1 MAGILIVAH
10 CNLAQE
16 LMNAAEM
23 IVGKMENVE
32 ALSIDMNEE
41 VAKIRKGIQVAL
53 KRVDDGAGVLI
64 LTDMFG
70 GTPSNI
76 SLSFLKDNKVE
87 VVTGANLPMLIK
99 IGTMNNKLSLKE
111 LASMISDYGRKNI
124 NLATEILN
132 RKLD

>member
-1 MAGILIVAH
+1 MAGVLVVAH
-10 CNLAQE
+10 CNMAKE
-16 LMNAAEM
+16 LINAAEM

-32 ALSIDMNEE
+32 ALSIDPNEE
-41 VAKIRKGIQVAL
+41 VERIRKGIQAAL
-53 KRVDDGAGVLI
+53 KRVNDGTGVLI

-76 SLSFLKDNKVE
+76 SLSFLEDDKVE

-99 IGTMNNKLSLKE
+99 IGTMTDKLLLKE
-111 LASMISDYGRKNI
+111 LASMIRDYGRKNI

-132 RKLD
+132 RKFD

>member
-1 MAGILIVAH
+1 MAGILIMAH

-23 IVGKMENVE
+23 IVGQMDNVE

-41 VAKIRKGIQVAL
+41 VAKIRKGIQAAL
-53 KRVDDGAGVLI
+53 KKVDDGTGALI

-76 SLSFLKDNKVE
+76 SLSFLKDDKVE
-87 VVTGANLPMLIK
+87 VVTGVNLPMLIK

-111 LASMISDYGRKNI
+111 TASMIRDYGRKNI

>member
-41 VAKIRKGIQVAL
+41 VAKIRKGIQAAL

>member
-1 MAGILIVAH
+1 MAKELI
-10 CNLAQE
+10 
-16 LMNAAEM
+16 NAAEM

-32 ALSIDMNEE
+32 ALSIDPNEE
-41 VAKIRKGIQVAL
+41 VERIRKGIQAAL
-53 KRVDDGAGVLI
+53 KRVNDGTGVLI

-76 SLSFLKDNKVE
+76 SLSFLEDDKVE

-99 IGTMNNKLSLKE
+99 IGTMTDKLLLKE
-111 LASMISDYGRKNI
+111 LASMIRDYGRKNI

-132 RKLD
+132 RKFD

>member
-16 LMNAAEM
+16 LLRAAEM
-23 IVGKMENVE
+23 IVGKIKNME
-32 ALSIDMNEE
+32 ALSIDPDEE
-41 VAKIRKGIQVAL
+41 VEKIRKAVQSAL
-53 KRVDDGAGVLI
+53 KRVNDGTGTLI

-76 SLSFLKDNKVE
+76 SLSFLEDEKVE
-87 VVTGANLPMLIK
+87 VITGANLPMLIK
-99 IGTMNNKLSLKE
+99 IGTMTEKLSLKE
-111 LASMISDYGRKNI
+111 LASMIRDYGRKNI

-132 RKLD
+132 RKFG

>member
-1 MAGILIVAH
+1 MAGILIIAH
-10 CNLAQE
+10 RNLAHE
-16 LMNAAEM
+16 LKNAAEM

-32 ALSIDMNEE
+32 ALSIDPEEE
-41 VAKIRKGIQVAL
+41 VARIRKGIQAAL
-53 KRVDDGAGVLI
+53 KRVNDGTGTLI

-76 SLSFLKDNKVE
+76 SLSFLEDDKVE

-99 IGTMNNKLSLKE
+99 IGTMTEKLSLKE
-111 LASMISDYGRKNI
+111 LASMIRDYGRKNI
-124 NLATEILN
+124 NRATEILN

>member
-1 MAGILIVAH
+1 MAGILILAH

-16 LMNAAEM
+16 LLSATEM
-23 IVGKMENVE
+23 IVGKMKNVE
-32 ALSIDMNEE
+32 ALSIDTDEE
-41 VAKIRKGIQVAL
+41 VVKIRKGIQTAL
-53 KRVDDGAGVLI
+53 KRVNDGTGVLI

-76 SLSFLKDNKVE
+76 SLSFLEDDKIE

-99 IGTMNNKLSLKE
+99 IGTMTEKLSLKE
-111 LASMISDYGRKNI
+111 LASMIRDYGRKNI

-132 RKLD
+132 RKFD